1 MGAGSFLYRSAW
13 NRSSASH
20 FLWKPEFVPS
30 FLSVRGHP
38 CCGSWCLSPG
48 LSAVHNL
55 GPPSHPSPLAA
66 AQCGALLW
74 RCTRFC
80 RLSGSPSS
88 FFGSFAHTAE
98 LGAAFLEGSC
108 PFLPFDWSKQVLPLP
123 LSHQH
128 CRRGQSAVGWFR
140 ASGHVGDCLL
150 ISKPGSALEAEE
162 YSGNTVICVVQV

>member
-1 MGAGSFLYRSAW
+1 MGTGSFLYRSAW
-13 NRSSASH
+13 SRSSASH

-48 LSAVHNL
+48 LSAVHSL

-66 AQCGALLW
+66 ARCGALLW

-88 FFGSFAHTAE
+88 FFGSFAHTLQNWGLRFWRDPA
-98 LGAAFLEGSC
+98 LFFPLTGRNRCCPCLSATSTAGGASQPWDGF
-108 PFLPFDWSKQVLPLP
+108 
-123 LSHQH
+123 
-128 CRRGQSAVGWFR
+128 GQQGRWGIV
-140 ASGHVGDCLL
+140 CLL
-150 ISKPGSALEAEE
+150 QNPGRH
-162 YSGNTVICVVQV
+162 